1 MTHWTLPNRSGQA
14 RLSLLLSLGLSL
26 LLATPALPD
35 DAPPAHPSEIKAPA
49 LDFQPPGPARFRLKL
64 ANGLTAFLVPD
75 ESLPSVRMRA
85 YIRTGTIYD
94 PDEKEGL
101 AGLTFATLRAAGA
114 GDLEPA
120 ELEQKLDSLAA
131 SIEADASETRGTVE
145 VWTPS
150 VHLDTVL
157 GMFADVL
164 MRPRF
169 EEERVKRVQDD
180 SAAEAKNDEDDSSVL
195 ATRRMRGVLYGDHP
209 FARFRSEDTLK
220 SLTRND
226 LVRFHKKNV
235 VPGRVVLSVSGRFE
249 REAMAAKLEKAF
261 GSWKGSDEGW
271 PQVEDPVERT
281 KPAGILV
288 IDRPDMSA
296 AYIELAHLGI
306 KDGSPDEAVLTLT
319 DHIWGSGSFTSRV
332 VSRVRTDEGLAYTCG
347 SDFDT
352 PPVLQGLVRT
362 YMQCGA
368 AEASYALKLALEEA
382 KRLADS
388 GPTPEELIAAKAA
401 VIGRFPSRFT
411 TSTDRARALAEA
423 ALDGLSDDYYA
434 HYRERIAAVTAD
446 DVKAAAAKYYGM
458 NGLSI
463 VVVGPLSIVRRSI
476 ARGTALDD
484 FGTVRTE

>member
-1 MTHWTLPNRSGQA
+1 VTRH
-14 RLSLLLSLGLSL
+14 RLFASAALVTVF
-26 LLATPALPD
+26 LAAPALPE
-35 DAPPAHPSEIKAPA
+35 DAPPAHPRDIKAPA
-49 LDFQPPGPARFRLKL
+49 LDFQPPDPAHFRLKL
-64 ANGLTAFLVPD
+64 ANGLTVFLVPD
-75 ESLPSVRMRA
+75 DSLPSVRMRA
-85 YIRTGTIYD
+85 YVRTGTIYD
-94 PDEKEGL
+94 PEEKEGL

-120 ELEQKLDSLAA
+120 DLEQKLDALAA
-131 SIEADASETRGTVE
+131 SIEADASETRATVE

-157 GMFADVL
+157 DMFANVV
-164 MRPRF
+164 MHPRF
-169 EEERVKRVQDD
+169 EGERVKRIQED

-209 FARFRSEDTLK
+209 LARFRSEETLK
-220 SLTRND
+220 ALTRND
-226 LVRFHKKNV
+226 LLRFHKKNL

-261 GSWKGSDEGW
+261 GSWKGSDEVW

-296 AYIELAHLGI
+296 AYIELGHLGI
-306 KDGSPDEAVLTLT
+306 KAGSPDEAALTLT

-332 VSRVRTDEGLAYTCG
+332 VSRIRTDEGLAYTCG

-352 PPVLQGLVRT
+352 PPVVSGIVRT

-388 GPTPEELIAAKAA
+388 GPTPDELVAAKAA

-423 ALDGLSDDYYA
+423 ALDGLPDDYYPR
-434 HYRERIAAVTAD
+434 YRERIAAVTAD

-463 VVVGPLSIVRRSI
+463 VVVGPLATVRRSVT
-476 ARGTALDD
+476 RGTSLDE